1 MPDNTT
7 PAPII
12 VIKKKGRHGGHH
24 GGAWKVAYAD
34 FVTALMALFIVLWIV
49 NQSQEVKQSV
59 AGYFKDPNGY
69 GKQMGTTKDGTGK
82 TVEVSKTNMDDLKKK
97 LEEAMKRMPELE
109 KLKDQIQMT
118 ITDEGLRIELL
129 ETEKGVF
136 FESGSP
142 VPSKF
147 GQELLQLLARKIGDL
162 PNHILIEGH
171 TDARPYV
178 SENGYGNWELSADR
192 ANAAR
197 RIMQTTGIRGDQV
210 SEVRGYAAQKLR
222 KPDAPEDASNRRI
235 SVTVQYLDGPASSEK
250 KSPPAAPLKPE
261 PGNSQKPQP
270 AAPGPAKIN
279 SSPPSTVKQGQSP
292 AAQAPAKH

>member
-12 VIKKKGRHGGHH
+12 VIKKKSSHGGHH

-34 FVTALMALFIVLWIV
+34 FVTAMMALFIVLWIL
-49 NQSQEVKQSV
+49 NQSQEVRESV
-59 AGYFKDPNGY
+59 SGYFKDPKGF
-69 GKQMGTTKDGTGK
+69 GKHVGTAKDGNGK
-82 TVEVSKTNMDDLKKK
+82 TVEVSKTNMNDLKKK

-109 KLKDQIQMT
+109 KLKDQIEMT
-118 ITDEGLRIELL
+118 ITNEGLRIELL
-129 ETEKGVF
+129 ETENGVF

-147 GQELLQLLARKIGDL
+147 GQELLELLAKKIGDL

-178 SENGYGNWELSADR
+178 SQTGYGNWELSADR

-197 RIMQTTGIRGDQV
+197 RIMQTNGIRGDQV

-222 KPDAPEDASNRRI
+222 KPNNPDDPSNRRI
-235 SVTVQYLDGPASSEK
+235 SVTVQYLDGPPANEK
-250 KSPPAAPLKPE
+250 KAPSEPNSSKPE
-261 PGNSQKPQP
+261 PAKP
-270 AAPGPAKIN
+270 
-279 SSPPSTVKQGQSP
+279 SPIKQEP
-292 AAQAPAKH
+292 PPAKH

>member
-1 MPDNTT
+1 MAENLQPA

-12 VIKKKGRHGGHH
+12 VVKKKGSHGGSH

-34 FVTALMALFIVLWIV
+34 FVTAMMALFIVLWIL
-49 NQSQEVKQSV
+49 NQSQEVREAVS
-59 AGYFKDPNGY
+59 GYFKDPKGY
-69 GKQMGTTKDGTGK
+69 GKQVGTTKDGTGK
-82 TVEVSKTNMDDLKKK
+82 TVEVSKTDMNDLKKK

-109 KLKDQIQMT
+109 KLKNQVQMT
-118 ITDEGLRIELL
+118 ITNEGLRIELL

-147 GQELLQLLARKIGDL
+147 GQELLELLAKKIGEL

-171 TDARPYV
+171 TDARPYTT
-178 SENGYGNWELSADR
+178 ENGYSNWELSADR

-210 SEVRGYAAQKLR
+210 SEVR
-222 KPDAPEDASNRRI
+222 
-235 SVTVQYLDGPASSEK
+235 
-250 KSPPAAPLKPE
+250 
-261 PGNSQKPQP
+261 
-270 AAPGPAKIN
+270 
-279 SSPPSTVKQGQSP
+279 
-292 AAQAPAKH
+292 